1 MQQLQALSLQRRA
14 ELANACDIAARSIK
28 AGNEAQLDRSMPP
41 EKTIGSVEVAALAA
55 RAAGGALATIT
66 ATGRRTN
73 SAASAGSW
81 S

>member
-41 EKTIGSVEVAALAA
+41 EKTTMRTAVHKQHATTAA
-55 RAAGGALATIT
+55 RYEISQVPMRSFCT
-66 ATGRRTN
+66 
-73 SAASAGSW
+73 
-81 S
+81 